1 MQAINIT
8 TIARHLISAVALAAA
23 VGGAQ
28 AASAVV
34 LPADHDGGAARIAER
49 DPFTDGARAGA
60 RDPFTDGARAGAR
73 DPFTD
78 GARIGA
84 HDVFTDGARNA
95 EAAATLARIS
105 NRDGYVPDA
114 SHSDTAHAAA

>member
-34 LPADHDGGAARIAER
+34 LPADHHGGAARIAQR
-49 DPFTDGARAGA
+49 DPFTDGARA
-60 RDPFTDGARAGAR
+60 DAR

-95 EAAATLARIS
+95 EAAATVARIS

-114 SHSDTAHAAA
+114 SHSDTALAAA